1 MIVHG
6 GPFLDAMVAS
16 VDSERHRQ
24 AERRRRVSVV
34 APAHDALSNA
44 FLQLYDRLKSSLSI
58 SAISCRHNA
67 RGEIRRFQK
76 RRVTADV
83 AA

>member
-44 FLQLYDRLKSSLSI
+44 FLQLCDRLKSSLSI
-58 SAISCRHNA
+58 SARSCRA
-67 RGEIRRFQK
+67 TAQRRSRWFQ
-76 RRVTADV
+76 RPRVCVDV